1 MALDAKSASSKLKF
15 NVYIVRHGETDHNRL
30 GIIQGQLNTKL
41 SDLGVEQ
48 AKTVGQYLKNV
59 KFDYAFSSDLDRA
72 YFVRYDYLYT
82 FFWVHD
88 YYITQTFT

>member
-1 MALDAKSASSKLKF
+1 MALDTKSASSKLKF

-59 KFDYAFSSDLDRA
+59 QFNYAFSSDLDRA
-72 YFVRYDYLYT
+72 YYVLATICFYIFIT
-82 FFWVHD
+82 FF
-88 YYITQTFT
+88 